1 MATLT
6 LGTSKQR
13 SRNVFLTAIPHRIR
27 LIRILK
33 ERRPKLIRAS
43 RPVSQDSNNREGF
56 STEAKKDVG
65 RHEVSHIAPSGYD
78 DVRRLTNSVVTQ
90 QHVGSVA
97 LPLGE
102 RRTNIL

>member
-1 MATLT
+1 M
-6 LGTSKQR
+6 
-13 SRNVFLTAIPHRIR
+13 FLTAIPHRIR

-90 QHVGSVA
+90 QHVGSAA